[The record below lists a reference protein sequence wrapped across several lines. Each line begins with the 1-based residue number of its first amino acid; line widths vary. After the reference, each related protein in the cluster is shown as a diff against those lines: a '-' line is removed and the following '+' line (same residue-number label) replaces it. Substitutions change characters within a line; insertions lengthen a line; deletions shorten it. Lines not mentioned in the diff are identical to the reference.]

1 MRASYFKSTAC
12 GATPLTQDLDLRK
25 RNDSVEPGVGK
36 WVSYLNRERKLDSV
50 VGRRPVAPAAPK
62 GLYLYGN
69 VGSGKT
75 MLMDMFYSATEGIV
89 NHRRRFH
96 FHEAMLEIN
105 QQMHSMWK
113 NQVQEKSVQSSISSW
128 VMKLNFD
135 TKVKEWIASEERYKH
150 EMQVKNIL
158 PAVAD
163 KFLVDREIGQK
174 GASIL
179 CFDEIQ
185 TVDVFAIVALSG
197 ILSRLLST
205 GTVLVATSNKAP
217 NDLNQDGMQRDI
229 FLELVTKLGEH
240 CQNILIGSEIDYRRL
255 VAKGTVDQTHYFWPL
270 DDHSSQEFEK
280 IWSEITK
287 ASDGVVI
294 SKTIPVMFGR
304 TLEVPESC
312 SGVARFTYEYL
323 CGRPVGA
330 ADYIAIARNYHTI
343 FISDIP
349 VMSMRIRDKARR
361 FITLVDELYNYHCRL
376 FCTAACSIDELF
388 QGTEEGTLFDL
399 ESFQFETEIEGT
411 KLRRDVLA
419 QGSVGSGGAP
429 SGIAAI
435 LSGQEEMFAF
445 RRAIRAK
452 QVPCGV
458 KINRMVEITA
468 PFGGL
473 VRRGL
478 GIPIRKH
485 IEIGVMTC
493 EPAKLCGFDV
503 VLGLNRSRGYFR
515 DFISH
520 NMYCCVVGVGRS
532 AMESVDNFQIDIGNL
547 MAFDPNYQFASR
559 PSHRE
564 ELVKTC
570 LERGTQLVQVIANN
584 LFNLPSTE
592 DPDGPLVQ
600 LPPPSTKLPREK
612 HLPKP
617 KPPTKWEEF
626 AKKKGIKNRKKDKI
640 VYDEQTG
647 TWKRRHG
654 YDRVNDDKDIP
665 IIEAK
670 MTDEPG
676 EDPFAKRQADKKKK
690 VEKQEKNRLQNLK
703 QAAKV
708 GALPS
713 HVQLA
718 ATALPIV
725 GPKTTSKKVSKDEL
739 ENIAGM
745 AATATASGGK
755 FDKKLPGEKPA
766 KHPGKYRKFLP
777 VAEGKGMGS
786 QEQQQ
791 TEKVLNKLMS
801 KHSHEILNVGKAVT
815 MFNVK
820 KEKKR
825 RNNNMKEKSSSTS
838 SKFKPNKKSFKK
850 SSSKKGSS
858 KGGSSSKSGHSK

>member
-1 MRASYFKSTAC
+1 MKRFSSFPFTVFSEFLRRKVTPIASQRHSVRLYCADPQISPSKRA
-12 GATPLTQDLDLRK
+12 GPLTLYKSLVNQGKLQYDPDQERVALELESLIGRLEQYQNDMEEYHVKLAVWEKNREDEQRK
-25 RNDSVEPGVGK
+25 LLTEEAEIRQKDGVLTAVNKRRNTLVEKWIIRKKNDSVEPGVGK
-36 WVSYLNRERKLDSV
+36 WVSYLNRERKLDSI

-105 QQMHSMWK
+105 QQMHSIWK
-113 NQVQEKSVQSSISSW
+113 NQVQEKFVQSSVSSW
-128 VMKLNFD
+128 IMNLPFD

-163 KFLVDREIGQK
+163 KFLVDREVGQK

-229 FLELVTKLGEH
+229 FLELVKKLGEH
-240 CQNILIGSEIDYRRL
+240 CQNVLIGSEIDYRRL
-255 VAKGTVDQTHYFWPL
+255 VAKGTVDKTHYFWPL

-280 IWSEITK
+280 TWSEITK
-287 ASDGVVI
+287 ASDGDVI
-294 SKTIPVMFGR
+294 SKTI
-304 TLEVPESC
+304 
-312 SGVARFTYEYL
+312 
-323 CGRPVGA
+323 PVGA
-330 ADYIAIARNYHTI
+330 ADYIAIARNYHTV

-349 VMSMRIRDKARR
+349 VMSMRIRDKHKEV
-361 FITLVDELYNYHCRL
+361 LVQVVPHQGLQQYYLVKKRCLHFAEL
-376 FCTAACSIDELF
+376 
-388 QGTEEGTLFDL
+388 
-399 ESFQFETEIEGT
+399 
-411 KLRRDVLA
+411 
-419 QGSVGSGGAP
+419 
-429 SGIAAI
+429 
-435 LSGQEEMFAF
+435 
-445 RRAIRAK
+445 
-452 QVPCGV
+452 
-458 KINRMVEITA
+458 
-468 PFGGL
+468 
-473 VRRGL
+473 
-478 GIPIRKH
+478 
-485 IEIGVMTC
+485 
-493 EPAKLCGFDV
+493 
-503 VLGLNRSRGYFR
+503 
-515 DFISH
+515 
-520 NMYCCVVGVGRS
+520 
-532 AMESVDNFQIDIGNL
+532 
-547 MAFDPNYQFASR
+547 
-559 PSHRE
+559 E

-570 LERGTQLVQVIANN
+570 LERGTQVVQVIANN
-584 LFNLPSTE
+584 LFNLPSTA

-600 LPPPSTKLPREK
+600 LPPPTTKLPREK

-647 TWKRRHG
+647 SWKRRHG
-654 YDRVNDDKDIP
+654 YDRVNDDKDVP

-690 VEKQEKNRLQNLK
+690 VDKQEKNRLQNLK

-725 GPKTTSKKVSKDEL
+725 GPKTASKKVNKDEL

-786 QEQQQ
+786 LEQQQ
-791 TEKVLNKLMS
+791 TEKVLNMLIS
-801 KHSHEILNVGKAVT
+801 KHSHEMLDVGKAVT

-825 RNNNMKEKSSSTS
+825 RNKNMKEKSSSTS
-838 SKFKPNKKSFKK
+838 SKLKSKKKSFKK

-858 KGGSSSKSGHSK
+858 KGGSSSKKGHSK